1 LVAVTNA
8 VAFVRGF
15 GETAL
20 HLVRP
25 QHLIIAN
32 RPFLSQIE
40 AVPEHIFTK
49 INILLHAYVYFWPF
63 FHRHIE

>member
-20 HLVRP
+20 HLDRP

-32 RPFLSQIE
+32 RPFLLQIE
-40 AVPEHIFTK
+40 AVPEQKFNYNLYTFTR
-49 INILLHAYVYFWPF
+49 LRF
-63 FHRHIE
+63 FLAVFPSPY